1 MWISRPYIMT
11 GIRQRFNCFVILKN
25 RCRIKKEIRMNN
37 FTFHIPTDIRF
48 GKDQIQCLPEE
59 LAKYGKKVLL
69 VYWWREH

>member
-1 MWISRPYIMT
+1 
-11 GIRQRFNCFVILKN
+11 
-25 RCRIKKEIRMNN
+25 MNN

-59 LAKYGKKVLL
+59 LSKYGKKVLL